1 MSDDA
6 KTWID
11 SDGIHVDDGKL
22 MSGMERVTASAT
34 LVEEFLNGCPAR
46 YLFDSKLK
54 KDIFPDG
61 PDSPLPRGTAF
72 HRVMELYYG
81 LDESKRGPKLNG
93 EVLNACARKALSE
106 MPDMFSHDRE
116 FMTWLRKAIDDYM
129 DMNSEYTD
137 VDVAMYKV
145 GHEYKPGLELGV
157 SGYIGNAKRKTF
169 GKIDRLTADGDGGAY
184 IDDYKT
190 GKKAKAYDPRD
201 RFPEFGYVRQQTM
214 YAMLL
219 EDDAKQDNEGFRIT
233 GARLLYPIP
242 NRVLNVDV
250 SDEHIRAKTI
260 KDVEKA
266 AAMLD
271 DAVNTNTYAFAP
283 GKLCSWCPLVNI
295 CPKADKDD
303 REKFVAARAKQPSAE
318 TLAPAVSRG

>member
-11 SDGIHVDDGKL
+11 SEGMHVDDEQL
-22 MSGMERVTASAT
+22 LSGMERVTASAT
-34 LVEEFLNGCPAR
+34 LVEDFLNGCPAR
-46 YLFDSKLK
+46 HLFDSKLK

-81 LDESKRGPKLNG
+81 LEESKRGPKLNG
-93 EVLNACARKALSE
+93 KVLNACARKALSE
-106 MPDMFSHDRE
+106 MPDEFSHDKK
-116 FMTWLRKAIDDYM
+116 FLTWLRGTIDDYM
-129 DMNSEYTD
+129 DMNSEYTN
-137 VDVAMYKV
+137 VDVAQYKI

-157 SGYIGNAKRKTF
+157 SGYIGGAKRKTF
-169 GKIDRLTADGDGGAY
+169 GKIDRLTATDDGVY

-190 GKKAKAYDPRD
+190 GRKAKAYDPRD

-219 EDDAKQDNEGFRIT
+219 ENDAKQDNEGFRIV

-242 NRVLNVDV
+242 NKVLPVDV
-250 SDEHIRAKTI
+250 SDNGIRDQTI

-266 AAMLD
+266 STMLNE
-271 DAVNTNTYAFAP
+271 AVETNTYAFSP

-303 REKFVAARAKQPSAE
+303 RDKFVAARSKQPSAE
-318 TLAPAVSRG
+318 TLAPAVVRG